1 MLKSKGKRETISVI
15 FSDYFALNSLQT
27 CYTAGMSLRYFDPLK
42 RILYIVSWGAV
53 AACIFVSVVSSQVA
67 GPYYY
72 RFANR
77 DPRSVLPILKAI
89 VATGDIGLLKSA
101 FGTSVNDMYEKVF
114 EQYVSQDN
122 LKAKITELE
131 RKVPESR
138 DLEMSKGYIAARE
151 KNFEDAAAHFAKA
164 KEIDPLVFVPIAQD
178 FQNLTPQE
186 NNK

>member
-1 MLKSKGKRETISVI
+1 
-15 FSDYFALNSLQT
+15 
-27 CYTAGMSLRYFDPLK
+27 MSLRYFDPLK
-42 RILYIVSWGAV
+42 RILYIVSWGVLAT
-53 AACIFVSVVSSQVA
+53 CLLISVIASQVS

-72 RFANR
+72 RFASR
-77 DPRSVLPILKAI
+77 DARSVLPILKAI

-101 FGTSVNDMYEKVF
+101 FNASVNDMYEKVF

-122 LKAKITELE
+122 LKAKITELDA
-131 RKVPESR
+131 KVPESR

-151 KNFEDAAAHFAKA
+151 KDFERALEHFAKA
-164 KEIDPLVFVPIAQD
+164 KKIDPLIFVPLAQN